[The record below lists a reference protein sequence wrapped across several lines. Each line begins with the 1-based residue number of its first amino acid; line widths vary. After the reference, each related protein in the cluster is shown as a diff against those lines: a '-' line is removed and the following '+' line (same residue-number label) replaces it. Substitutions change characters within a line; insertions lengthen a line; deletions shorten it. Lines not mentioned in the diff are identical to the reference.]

1 MNITEYLVTHA
12 YGTVIWTSLVFFLLF
27 FLLLKFAWK
36 PILTAVQTREEQI
49 SQALAVAQFTQEE
62 VKKIKE
68 KNEMMLKEAQQQR
81 DLMLKEAKYHYEQ
94 MIADARVKAEKQG
107 KDIIEEARK
116 KVALETK
123 AAVYELKNTVADL
136 ALQIAEK
143 ILLEKLGSD
152 AEQKKLIQRNL
163 ENIQFN

>member
-1 MNITEYLVTHA
+1 MNITEYLVTHG
-12 YGTVIWTSLVFFLLF
+12 YGTVIWTTLVFCLL
-27 FLLLKFAWK
+27 FLLLSKFAWK
-36 PILTAVQTREEQI
+36 PILSAVQTREEQI
-49 SQALAVAQFTQEE
+49 AQALAAAQFAQEE

-68 KNEMMLKEAQQQR
+68 KNEMLLKEARQER
-81 DLMLKEAKYHYEQ
+81 DLMLKEAKHSYEQ
-94 MIADARVKAEKQG
+94 MMTDARIKAEKQG

-123 AAVYELKNTVADL
+123 AAVDELKNTVANL
-136 ALQIAEK
+136 ALQIAEQ
-143 ILLEKLGSD
+143 ILVEKLGSD